1 MREWF
6 SISIM
11 GYSMQG
17 IILDMPPSTRISY
30 QPDGMKLARGKRKRH
45 PMIHQSSRHGY
56 QVSKSKMIHRSSRHG
71 GQEARLYI
79 GHLRKEVSNGKMI
92 HTSIIR
98 ARVSKSKAVTLAL
111 VCVSRRRDSNH
122 LGTSVS
128 RRQDISHAAYQEGK
142 GPKQN

>member
-1 MREWF
+1 MMREWF

-17 IILDMPPSTRISY
+17 IILDMPLRTE
-30 QPDGMKLARGKRKRH
+30 
-45 PMIHQSSRHGY
+45 
-56 QVSKSKMIHRSSRHG
+56 VSK
-71 GQEARLYI
+71 
-79 GHLRKEVSNGKMI
+79 GKMI
-92 HTSIIR
+92 HTSIIW
-98 ARVSKSKAVTLAL
+98 ARVSKGKAVKLTL

-128 RRQDISHAAYQEGK
+128 RRQDISHAAGVYQEGK